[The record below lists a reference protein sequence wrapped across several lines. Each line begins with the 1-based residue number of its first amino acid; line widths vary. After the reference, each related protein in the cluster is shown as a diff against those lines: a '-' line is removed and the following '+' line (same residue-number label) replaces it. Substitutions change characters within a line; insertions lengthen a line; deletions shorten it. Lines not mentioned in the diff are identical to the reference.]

1 MKNMK
6 SLIRFAVL
14 LYSIAAA
21 SMYAYAQSGLLSP
34 KDIQA
39 AWGGRTMVGTIGSG
53 PAVGKP
59 LELTMNTDGTAAL
72 TGFLTDAGTWRLS
85 ESGYC
90 TTWKKIRAG
99 QERCFTIVRNGTVYV
114 VNNPDGSLNSTI
126 TEVR

>member
-6 SLIRFAVL
+6 SLIRYVVL
-14 LYSIAAA
+14 FYSISTA
-21 SMYAYAQSGLLSP
+21 SMYASAQSGLLSP

-39 AWGGRTMVGTIGSG
+39 AWVGKTMVGTIGGG

-72 TGFLTDAGTWRLS
+72 AGFLTDAGTWRLS

-90 TTWKKIRAG
+90 ATWKKIRAG
-99 QERCFTIVRNGTVYV
+99 QERCFTIVRNGTAYV
-114 VNNPDGSLNSTI
+114 VNNPDGSLSATI